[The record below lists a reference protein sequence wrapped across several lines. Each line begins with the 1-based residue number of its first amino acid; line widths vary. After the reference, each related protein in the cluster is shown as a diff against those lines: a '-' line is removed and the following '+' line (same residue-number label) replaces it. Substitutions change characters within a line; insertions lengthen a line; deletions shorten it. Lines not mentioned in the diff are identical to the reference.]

1 MMLNNWVNEER
12 NVDINISEIVF
23 KFYPIM
29 QSLEW
34 LIRSKYIWKKKDN
47 RYTIQKACY
56 LVKLS
61 KCKKVFRL
69 KTCPKGVL
77 QTQLEKYRFCIFTRS
92 YFAWL
97 AENSP
102 INKINLQQVNRK

>member
-56 LVKLS
+56 LSWNYRSVKKFLDS
-61 KCKKVFRL
+61 KLVLKVYSKPSWKNTDFVSLPGPILPGWL
-69 KTCPKGVL
+69 KIL
-77 QTQLEKYRFCIFTRS
+77 QLIK
-92 YFAWL
+92 
-97 AENSP
+97 
-102 INKINLQQVNRK
+102 

>member
-34 LIRSKYIWKKKDN
+34 LIRSKYIWKKRIIDIQFKKPVIS
-47 RYTIQKACY
+47 RETIE
-56 LVKLS
+56 V
-61 KCKKVFRL
+61 
-69 KTCPKGVL
+69 
-77 QTQLEKYRFCIFTRS
+77 
-92 YFAWL
+92 
-97 AENSP
+97 
-102 INKINLQQVNRK
+102 